1 MTNITCVSG
10 YWQIT
15 NKHNNNYLKWFNN
28 SLKVNC
34 PYVFFSNKQGIE
46 LIKKYRGVLPT
57 YYIECEIADFY
68 TWKYR
73 EKMIAHPKH
82 CPSIELNL
90 IWNEKIFLLQK
101 ASELNP
107 FRSEWFHWIDS
118 GMCIYRDTPPKNIP
132 MPRIELPINKFIY
145 CSSNPYYPEAVTR
158 TSYYHHISGTY
169 LLHVSMVSTIVD
181 LYKTYLDKLV
191 DKNNIWTDQVIL
203 THIFKDHSDIFLC
216 LCDGYGEISRL
227 LFG

>member
-73 EKMIAHPKH
+73 EKMITHHSSKTL
-82 CPSIELNL
+82 S
-90 IWNEKIFLLQK
+90 K
-101 ASELNP
+101 
-107 FRSEWFHWIDS
+107 
-118 GMCIYRDTPPKNIP
+118 YRI
-132 MPRIELPINKFIY
+132 KF
-145 CSSNPYYPEAVTR
+145 NME
-158 TSYYHHISGTY
+158 
-169 LLHVSMVSTIVD
+169 
-181 LYKTYLDKLV
+181 
-191 DKNNIWTDQVIL
+191 
-203 THIFKDHSDIFLC
+203 
-216 LCDGYGEISRL
+216 
-227 LFG
+227 